1 MSPEVIKGE
10 KYGEKADIWAIGCA
24 LYEMVMLKKPFNV
37 ESDEQVTSLFEK
49 IKNTQPLPVRDS
61 ASHEL

>member
-24 LYEMVMLKKPFNV
+24 LYEMVMLRKPFNV

-49 IKNTQPLPVRDS
+49 I
-61 ASHEL
+61 